1 MVGDCR
7 SHVCDITTMH
17 KILSVGAFLLLF
29 EELKV
34 MNLRE
39 TGNVLNQ
46 KEKKSIKVIGN
57 KTNVCAYVLKI
68 CNKNEYS

>member
-46 KEKKSIKVIGN
+46 KEKK
-57 KTNVCAYVLKI
+57 A
-68 CNKNEYS
+68 